1 MLSLP
6 RTHNHGDRRSSSDL
20 LSLGLAPGD
29 VITSVDGKDTS
40 GSLSVAVLHSMA
52 SGPGAEAK
60 VEGFRMVSSFPRPTQ
75 VPFSIALP
83 RRSLRDI
90 MGPGFTPRSPL
101 PGPPS
106 SSPQGTPTST
116 QRSLQ
121 RSLVSPVASRR
132 GDKQNVGMERE
143 YEELMAG
150 RAGHRDALE
159 VGVVAR
165 AIVDQMVEAERW
177 LASGGDGHFEDF
189 LGSRMPGE

>member
-1 MLSLP
+1 
-6 RTHNHGDRRSSSDL
+6 
-20 LSLGLAPGD
+20 
-29 VITSVDGKDTS
+29 
-40 GSLSVAVLHSMA
+40 
-52 SGPGAEAK
+52 
-60 VEGFRMVSSFPRPTQ
+60 
-75 VPFSIALP
+75 
-83 RRSLRDI
+83 
-90 MGPGFTPRSPL
+90 
-101 PGPPS
+101 
-106 SSPQGTPTST
+106 
-116 QRSLQ
+116 
-121 RSLVSPVASRR
+121 VSPVASRR